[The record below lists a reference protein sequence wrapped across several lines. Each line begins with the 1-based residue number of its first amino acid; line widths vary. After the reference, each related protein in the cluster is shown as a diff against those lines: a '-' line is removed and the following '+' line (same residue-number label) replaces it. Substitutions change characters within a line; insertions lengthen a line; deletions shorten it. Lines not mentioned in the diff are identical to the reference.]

1 MNGDAA
7 KASANIVKPAPQ
19 SAFAG
24 KPPGSAPA
32 PAAPTIKPVP
42 AKPPSPVKQQT
53 PPAPKA
59 PAALPAAA
67 AAAVSKPPPPPSSP
81 QPPQK
86 SMDLPANTIRR
97 SSTPSPSPQV
107 AEAPSVPKVVTT
119 TTTANLSSKE
129 PPPATSNNPP
139 SGKDTNEAAQP
150 AAPAAAP
157 QNSITISLPN
167 GSEETVEVSV
177 NNLDPTDVPV
187 NGNTDGNCPCTYK
200 HVTWR
205 QYRLDMQLSFTRI
218 FTCFR
223 WTTIDKCIY
232 KRNKR
237 DSEGKSGFQEQNK
250 GQKTDHGHGR
260 SHHGHWMC
268 RVCC

>member
-1 MNGDAA
+1 MEAKKIVRQPTLNKISLEAKPPTVNQNEPKSSFNEPVEMNGDAA

-200 HVTWR
+200 HVT
-205 QYRLDMQLSFTRI
+205 
-218 FTCFR
+218 
-223 WTTIDKCIY
+223 
-232 KRNKR
+232 
-237 DSEGKSGFQEQNK
+237 
-250 GQKTDHGHGR
+250 
-260 SHHGHWMC
+260 
-268 RVCC
+268 